1 LIEREE
7 GEDNYRVVAFRRFKS
22 YCGYSNPQNPRG
34 PLMGLK
40 VMYGGV
46 QDEFLD
52 SFLSSAQGV
61 GGAIQNRPIHH
72 TLHSKRICR
81 MIHKKV

>member
-1 LIEREE
+1 
-7 GEDNYRVVAFRRFKS
+7 
-22 YCGYSNPQNPRG
+22 
-34 PLMGLK
+34 MGLK
-40 VMYGGV
+40 VTYGGV